1 MQSLDKPV
9 ESMVRS
15 AKILIV
21 DDEHYTRKV
30 IRTLLISNGVRNIHE
45 AADGLAGIEAIK
57 TIVPDIVL
65 LDWEMPGLDGA
76 GFMRVVRS
84 PETFPFPDIPVIMLT
99 GHGEKSRV
107 MDAVRL
113 GIHEYL
119 LKPVSSQALLARVVA
134 ILTGPRAMVRKG
146 TFYGPA
152 PRKSYTYKP
161 QFDPAYT
168 ILVN

>member
-15 AKILIV
+15 TKILIV

-30 IRTLLISNGVRNIHE
+30 IRTLLITNGVRHIHE

-57 TIVPDIVL
+57 AAVPDIVL

-84 PETFPFPDIPVIMLT
+84 PETFPYPDIPVIMLT
-99 GHGEKSRV
+99 AHGEKSRV
-107 MDAVRL
+107 MEAVRL

-119 LKPVSSQALLARVVA
+119 LKPVSSQALLSRIVA
-134 ILTGPRAMVRKG
+134 VLTSPRAMVRKG
-146 TFYGPA
+146 DFYGPV
-152 PRKSYTYKP
+152 PRKAYAYKP
-161 QFDPAYT
+161 QFDPSQT